1 MYMYMVKDGS
11 VSYTR
16 LTKYVRYMIV
26 LVQRIDWIEEE
37 SFFSKD
43 FLFLFLADFFSISYK
58 GIR

>member
-43 FLFLFLADFFSISYK
+43 FVFLFLADFFSISYK